1 MEGVITNGP
10 CGRCGKDHGR
20 TPKHWRNEVTGDLY
34 FFCSSD
40 CRQIFVGA
48 ATRQGLDKPIRSRPH
63 YDTRKA
69 PAADPQKQLRK
80 ALDAGP
86 KESDISSAIGKKL
99 DNLEIWNTRIN
110 SGIIKTDSGRV
121 VRLAKEGTP
130 DRVFACGVTVWLEVK
145 RPGKNPTPDQ
155 AKTIRELN
163 ENGSIALVVDNEN
176 DAAMVVSTIMANVK
190 KTTLINKLQREIL
203 ADINRRLGRE

>member
-1 MEGVITNGP
+1 
-10 CGRCGKDHGR
+10 
-20 TPKHWRNEVTGDLY
+20 LF
-34 FFCSSD
+34 FFCSFD
-40 CRQIFVGA
+40 CRQIFVGN
-48 ATRQGLDKPIRSRPH
+48 ATRSAGRGIASRGLKDGFGKTP
-63 YDTRKA
+63 RKA
-69 PAADPQKQLRK
+69 PAADPQKQARK
-80 ALDAGP
+80 AIDAGP

-163 ENGSIALVVDNEN
+163 ENGSIALVVYN
-176 DAAMVVSTIMANVK
+176 DEDVALSRK
-190 KTTLINKLQREIL
+190 R
-203 ADINRRLGRE
+203 